1 MEDQDIYFWF
11 NKALVANEKPQP
23 CELRMNRHD
32 GTLIW
37 VRIEATA
44 ARNGGGTVEKRFVL
58 SDVSIHKQSE
68 EEKARI
74 KSQLQQLQKMES
86 VGRLAGGVAHDFN
99 NMLGV
104 IIGHAELAME
114 QAGPESP
121 VYADLQEILAAADRS
136 ADLTRQ
142 LLAFSRQQTI
152 SPKEINLSDA
162 ISGMLKMLNRLIG
175 EDVQLNFVPG
185 KDLWPVQMDPSQVDQ
200 VLANLCVN
208 ARDAIADFGTITI
221 ETDNCTL
228 DEGFCATHAEAGPGD
243 YVRLTVSDTG
253 CGMDKET
260 MDHIFEPFFTT
271 KEVGKGTGLGLATV
285 YGIASQN
292 GGFIDAYSEPGM
304 GTRIAIHLPRH
315 LSTAAG
321 ERVEGAATPHARGQ
335 EAILLVE
342 DEPAILK
349 MTKSLLE
356 RQGYTVL
363 AASTPADALRLA
375 PEHAIHLLMTDVIMP
390 GMNGREL
397 AGILKASHPHLRV
410 LFMSGYTASVI
421 SQHGVLAPG
430 VCFIQKPFSMRA
442 LASTVR
448 RALDQDEA

>member
-1 MEDQDIYFWF
+1 
-11 NKALVANEKPQP
+11 
-23 CELRMNRHD
+23 
-32 GTLIW
+32 
-37 VRIEATA
+37 
-44 ARNGGGTVEKRFVL
+44 
-58 SDVSIHKQSE
+58 
-68 EEKARI
+68 
-74 KSQLQQLQKMES
+74 MES

-114 QAGPESP
+114 QAEPESQ
-121 VYADLQEILAAADRS
+121 VHADLQEILKAAGRS

-152 SPKEINLSDA
+152 SPKELNLSDA
-162 ISGMLKMLNRLIG
+162 IADMLKMLNRLIG
-175 EDVQLNFVPG
+175 EDVQLKFVPG
-185 KDLWPVQMDPSQVDQ
+185 KDLWPVKMDPSQVDQ

-208 ARDAIADFGTITI
+208 ARDAIADVGTITI

-228 DEGFCATHAEAGPGD
+228 DEDFCATHAGAVPGE

-260 MDHIFEPFFTT
+260 IAHIFEPFFTT

-304 GTRIAIHLPRH
+304 GTRIAIHLPRY

-321 ERVEGAATPHARGQ
+321 ERVEGAATPHVRGH
-335 EAILLVE
+335 ETILLVE

-375 PEHAIHLLMTDVIMP
+375 GEHAIHLLMTDVIMP
-390 GMNGREL
+390 KMNGREL

-421 SQHGVLAPG
+421 SQHGVLDPG
-430 VCFIQKPFSMRA
+430 VCFIQKPFSLRD
-442 LASTVR
+442 LAATVR
-448 RALDQDEA
+448 RALDQDDAHA